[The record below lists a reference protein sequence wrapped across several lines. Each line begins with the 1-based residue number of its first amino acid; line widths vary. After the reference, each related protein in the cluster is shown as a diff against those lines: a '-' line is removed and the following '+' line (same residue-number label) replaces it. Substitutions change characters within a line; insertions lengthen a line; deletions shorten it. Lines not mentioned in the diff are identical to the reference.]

1 MTRSADILPFAEAAR
16 RTRRGRAAT
25 AEAINQD
32 AIQRQLVSEIERLS
46 RELEDS
52 RLIMREMEARAET
65 DPLCDVLNRRG
76 FEREMARALKHV
88 ERYGGTIGLA
98 MIDLDAFKPVNDTHG
113 HAAGDAVLRM
123 VASTLISAV
132 RASDR
137 VARIGGDE
145 FAVILWNIDKTHAPA
160 KAWSLEAAI
169 AASAVE
175 VGGETLSITASC
187 GLTVAQSGE
196 SVDRVIAL
204 ADAAMYAR
212 KLERRAVRR

>member
-1 MTRSADILPFAEAAR
+1 MTRSADILEFKQATR
-16 RTRRGRAAT
+16 STRRGRAAT
-25 AEAINQD
+25 TEALSQD

-65 DPLCDVLNRRG
+65 DALCDVLNRRG
-76 FEREMARALKHV
+76 FERELTRALKHV

-98 MIDLDAFKPVNDTHG
+98 MIDLDGFKPVNDCHG

-123 VASTLISAV
+123 VASTLTSSV

-145 FAVILWNIDKTHAPA
+145 FALILWNIDKTHASA
-160 KAWSLEAAI
+160 KAWALEAAI
-169 AASAVE
+169 AASTVE
-175 VGGETLSITASC
+175 VGSNSLSITASC
-187 GLTVAQSGE
+187 GLTIAQVGE
-196 SVDRVIAL
+196 SLHQVIAH

>member
-1 MTRSADILPFAEAAR
+1 MTKSAEILPFAPAAAR
-16 RTRRGRAAT
+16 SRRARAASS
-25 AEAINQD
+25 AALNQD
-32 AIQRQLVSEIERLS
+32 AMQRQLVSEIERLS

-65 DPLCDVLNRRG
+65 DALCDVLNRRG
-76 FEREMARALKHV
+76 FERELTRALKHV

-98 MIDLDAFKPVNDTHG
+98 MIDLDNFKPVNDIHG

-123 VASTLISAV
+123 VSATLISEV

-137 VARIGGDE
+137 VARLGGDE
-145 FAVILWNIDKTHAPA
+145 FAVILWNIDKTHASA
-160 KAWSLEAAI
+160 KAWALEAAI
-169 AASAVE
+169 AAASVE
-175 VGGETLSITASC
+175 ASGEHLSIGASC
-187 GLTVAQSGE
+187 GIAIAQKGE
-196 SVDRVIAL
+196 SVDAVIAQ

>member
-1 MTRSADILPFAEAAR
+1 MTRSAEILQFGEAAAKR
-16 RTRRGRAAT
+16 KRRAAAA
-25 AEAINQD
+25 AETVSQD
-32 AIQRQLVSEIERLS
+32 AMQRQLVAEIERLS

-76 FEREMARALKHV
+76 FEREIARALKHV

-98 MIDLDAFKPVNDTHG
+98 MIDLDDFKPINDIHG

-123 VASTLISAV
+123 VAATLISAV

-137 VARIGGDE
+137 VARFGGDE
-145 FAVILWNIDKTHAPA
+145 FAIILWNIDKTHASA
-160 KAWSLEAAI
+160 KAWALEAAI
-169 AASAVE
+169 AASSVE
-175 VGGETLSITASC
+175 VEGETLSITASC
-187 GLTVAQSGE
+187 GVAIAGAGE
-196 SVDRVIAL
+196 SASHVIAL

-212 KLERRAVRR
+212 KLERRALKR